1 MPVVWRV
8 QNGEGRGPYKP
19 GLSEQWSDGNS
30 GRDCVPWWIELGLP
44 MVAAH
49 DSLRG
54 NMHTGCAF
62 ETKEKAKEWFSRSEL
77 RRLSKLGYRL
87 VQINVDAIRYRTPTQ
102 LVVQSITPL
111 SQCVVEDRVIT

>member
-8 QNGEGRGPYKP
+8 QNSEGRGPYKP
-19 GLSEQWSDGNS
+19 GFSKQWLDGNS
-30 GRDCVPWWIELGLP
+30 RRACVPWWIELGLP

-62 ETKEKAKEWFSRSEL
+62 ETEAKAKEWFSRSEL
-77 RRLSKLGYRL
+77 RRLSKLGYHL
-87 VQINVDAIRYRTPTQ
+87 VQLNVDVIRYRTPTQ
-102 LVVQSITPL
+102 LVVQSNTPL
-111 SQCVVEDRVIT
+111 SRCVIAEQVIA